1 MSYQVLSLKLRPQ
14 RFDEV
19 VGQTHVTRTLQNA
32 IGLDRVAHG
41 YIFSGPRGVGKTT
54 TARILAKVLNCKNP
68 KDNNPCGTCV
78 NCTEITQGSN
88 LDVQELDGAS
98 NRGIDEMRD
107 LREAVKYPPNNSKYR
122 IYIIDE
128 VHMLTREA
136 FNALLKTLEEP
147 PPHVI
152 FIMATTDAHK
162 VPATILS
169 RTQRFD
175 FKHISINDI
184 SEYLKQ
190 ILESENIKYDTDG
203 IRLIAQK
210 ADGSLRDSLSLLDQT
225 IAYASDALDV
235 ETIRDVLGIIK
246 ENVFLNIIQTIEKRD
261 HKEVI
266 HQLSQLIDA
275 GYAISDF
282 ISGFNEYLRDC
293 MIQKTGESAKLNL
306 SENSLNWLQTGCR
319 FSTADF
325 LRMLDLSL
333 QFESKLRFLQQP
345 QISLEALFIKL
356 SMMDASVDIASILS
370 GEVPKTI
377 SVKKPESQKPSIT
390 TENPDSPLPLVQ
402 TEPMESPQPT
412 ENNPVTEKLT
422 TPTPP
427 VVSEPVPQQV
437 RNLTLEDFNN
447 SWTKIIEG
455 LEEKNS
461 KIAHFLEEAKLSSF
475 DGKQLL
481 IELVNGH
488 RFHLKTLEKDAEQIA
503 SVINDK
509 LNQKIRIKF
518 HIQENNEEKPEK
530 KKPESAEHP
539 LFMKVL
545 ETFEGE
551 IIR

>member
-282 ISGFNEYLRDC
+282 ISGFNEFLRNC

-325 LRMLDLSL
+325 LRILDLSL

-390 TENPDSPLPLVQ
+390 TENPDSPLVQ
-402 TEPMESPQPT
+402 TEPIDSPQPT

-447 SWTKIIEG
+447 SWTEIIEG

>member
-282 ISGFNEYLRDC
+282 ISGFNEFLRNC

-390 TENPDSPLPLVQ
+390 TENPDSPLVQ
-402 TEPMESPQPT
+402 TEPIDSPQPT

-422 TPTPP
+422 TPPPP

-447 SWTKIIEG
+447 SWTEIIEG

-488 RFHLKTLEKDAEQIA
+488 RFQLKTLEKDAEQIA

>member
-235 ETIRDVLGIIK
+235 ETIRDILGIIK

-282 ISGFNEYLRDC
+282 ISGFNEFLRNC
-293 MIQKTGESAKLNL
+293 MIQKTGESVKLNL
-306 SENSLNWLQTGCR
+306 SENSLNWLQSGCW

-390 TENPDSPLPLVQ
+390 TENPDSPLVQ
-402 TEPMESPQPT
+402 TEPIDSPQPT

-422 TPTPP
+422 TPPP
-427 VVSEPVPQQV
+427 AVSEPVPQQV

-447 SWTKIIEG
+447 SWTEIIEG

>member
-282 ISGFNEYLRDC
+282 ISGFNEFLRNC

-390 TENPDSPLPLVQ
+390 TENPDSPLVQ
-402 TEPMESPQPT
+402 TEPIDSPQPT

-447 SWTKIIEG
+447 SWTEIIEG

>member
-225 IAYASDALDV
+225 IAYASDTLDV

-275 GYAISDF
+275 GYAIPDF
-282 ISGFNEYLRDC
+282 ISGFNEFLRNC

-390 TENPDSPLPLVQ
+390 TEKPDSPLVQ

-447 SWTKIIEG
+447 SWTEIIEG

-488 RFHLKTLEKDAEQIA
+488 RFQLKTLEKDAEQIA

>member
-1 MSYQVLSLKLRPQ
+1 
-14 RFDEV
+14 
-19 VGQTHVTRTLQNA
+19 
-32 IGLDRVAHG
+32 
-41 YIFSGPRGVGKTT
+41 
-54 TARILAKVLNCKNP
+54 
-68 KDNNPCGTCV
+68 
-78 NCTEITQGSN
+78 

-190 ILESENIKYDTDG
+190 ILESENIKYDTEG

-225 IAYASDALDV
+225 IAYASDGLDV
-235 ETIRDVLGIIK
+235 ETILDVLGIIK

-282 ISGFNEYLRDC
+282 ISGFNEYLRSC
-293 MIQKTGESAKLNL
+293 MCQKTGVSAKLNL
-306 SENSLNWLQTGCR
+306 SENSLNWLQAGCQ

-325 LRMLDLSL
+325 LRRLELSL

-370 GEVPKTI
+370 GDVPKII
-377 SVKKPESQKPSIT
+377 SVKKPESQKPFIT

-402 TEPMESPQPT
+402 TEPMEPPQPT

-422 TPTPP
+422 TPTSPA
-427 VVSEPVPQQV
+427 VSEPIPQQA

-447 SWTKIIEG
+447 SWTEIIEM
-455 LEEKNS
+455 LEENNS

-481 IELVNGH
+481 IELINGH

-509 LNQKIRIKF
+509 LNQKIKIKF

>member
-282 ISGFNEYLRDC
+282 ISGFNEFLRNC
-293 MIQKTGESAKLNL
+293 MIQKTGEPAILNL
-306 SENSLNWLQTGCR
+306 SENSLNWLQSGCW

-390 TENPDSPLPLVQ
+390 TEKPDSPLVQ

-427 VVSEPVPQQV
+427 AVSEPVPQQV

-447 SWTKIIEG
+447 SWTEIIEG

>member
-282 ISGFNEYLRDC
+282 ISGFNDFLRNC

-306 SENSLNWLQTGCR
+306 SENSLNWLQSGCW

-390 TENPDSPLPLVQ
+390 TENPDSPLVQ

-447 SWTKIIEG
+447 SWIEIIEV

>member
-184 SEYLKQ
+184 SEYLQQ

-282 ISGFNEYLRDC
+282 IRGFNEFLRNC

-306 SENSLNWLQTGCR
+306 SENSLNWLQSGCW

-390 TENPDSPLPLVQ
+390 TENPDSPLVQ

-412 ENNPVTEKLT
+412 ENNPVIEKLT

-447 SWTKIIEG
+447 SWIEIIEG

-488 RFHLKTLEKDAEQIA
+488 RFQLKTLEKDAEQIA

-509 LNQKIRIKF
+509 LNQKIKIKF

>member
-266 HQLSQLIDA
+266 HQLNQLIDA
-275 GYAISDF
+275 GYAIPDF
-282 ISGFNEYLRDC
+282 ISGFNDFLRNC

-306 SENSLNWLQTGCR
+306 SENSLNWLQMGCR
-319 FSTADF
+319 FTIADF
-325 LRMLDLSL
+325 LRTLDLSL

-390 TENPDSPLPLVQ
+390 TEKPDSPLVQ

-427 VVSEPVPQQV
+427 VVSEPVPQQA

-447 SWTKIIEG
+447 SWTEIIEE

-488 RFHLKTLEKDAEQIA
+488 RFQLKTLEKDAEQIA

>member
-282 ISGFNEYLRDC
+282 ISGFNEFLRNC

-306 SENSLNWLQTGCR
+306 SENSLNWLQMGCR

-390 TENPDSPLPLVQ
+390 TENPDSPLVQ
-402 TEPMESPQPT
+402 TEPIDSPQPT

-427 VVSEPVPQQV
+427 AVSEPVPQQV

-447 SWTKIIEG
+447 SWTEIIEG

>member
-282 ISGFNEYLRDC
+282 ISGFNEFLRSC

-377 SVKKPESQKPSIT
+377 SVKKPEYQKPSIT
-390 TENPDSPLPLVQ
+390 TENPDSPLVQ

-447 SWTKIIEG
+447 SWTEIIEG

>member
-78 NCTEITQGSN
+78 NCTEITQGNN
-88 LDVQELDGAS
+88 LDVQEIDGAS
-98 NRGIDEMRD
+98 NRRIDEMRD

-282 ISGFNEYLRDC
+282 ISGFNEFLRNC

-306 SENSLNWLQTGCR
+306 SENSLNWLQMGCR

-390 TENPDSPLPLVQ
+390 TEKPDSSLVQ
-402 TEPMESPQPT
+402 TEPVESPQPT

-447 SWTKIIEG
+447 SWIEIIEG

-503 SVINDK
+503 SIINDK

-530 KKPESAEHP
+530 KKPKSAEHP

>member
-266 HQLSQLIDA
+266 HQLNQLIDA

-282 ISGFNEYLRDC
+282 ISGFNDFLRNC

-306 SENSLNWLQTGCR
+306 SENSLNWLQMGCR

-333 QFESKLRFLQQP
+333 QFESKLRSLQQP

-390 TENPDSPLPLVQ
+390 TEKPDSPLVQ
-402 TEPMESPQPT
+402 TEPMESSQPT

-422 TPTPP
+422 TPTPL

-447 SWTKIIEG
+447 SWTEIIEG

-518 HIQENNEEKPEK
+518 HIKENNEEKPEK

>member
-282 ISGFNEYLRDC
+282 ISGFNEFLRNC

-306 SENSLNWLQTGCR
+306 SENSLNWLQSGCW

-390 TENPDSPLPLVQ
+390 TENPDSPLVQ
-402 TEPMESPQPT
+402 TEPIDSPQPT

-447 SWTKIIEG
+447 SWTEIIEG

-488 RFHLKTLEKDAEQIA
+488 RFQLKTLEKDAEQIA

>member
-282 ISGFNEYLRDC
+282 ISGFNEFLRNC

-390 TENPDSPLPLVQ
+390 TEKPDSPLVQ

-447 SWTKIIEG
+447 SWTEIIEG

>member
-282 ISGFNEYLRDC
+282 ISGFNEFLRNC

-377 SVKKPESQKPSIT
+377 SVKKPESQKSSIS
-390 TENPDSPLPLVQ
+390 TENPDSPLVQ

-447 SWTKIIEG
+447 SWTEIIEG
-455 LEEKNS
+455 LEENNS

-509 LNQKIRIKF
+509 LNQKIKIKF

>member
-282 ISGFNEYLRDC
+282 ISGFNDFLRNC

-306 SENSLNWLQTGCR
+306 SENSLNWLQSGCR

-356 SMMDASVDIASILS
+356 SMMDSSVDIASILS
-370 GEVPKTI
+370 GEVQKTI
-377 SVKKPESQKPSIT
+377 SVKKSEPQKSTIP
-390 TENPDSPLPLVQ
+390 TENSISSPVQ
-402 TEPMESPQPT
+402 TEPMDSPQPT
-412 ENNPVTEKLT
+412 EHNPVTEKLT

-427 VVSEPVPQQV
+427 AVSEPVPQQV

-447 SWTKIIEG
+447 SWTEIIEG

>member
-147 PPHVI
+147 PLHVI

-282 ISGFNEYLRDC
+282 ISGFNEFLRNC

-306 SENSLNWLQTGCR
+306 SENSLNWLQMGCR

-390 TENPDSPLPLVQ
+390 TENPDSPLVQ
-402 TEPMESPQPT
+402 TEPIDSPQPT

-437 RNLTLEDFNN
+437 RNLTLEDINN
-447 SWTKIIEG
+447 SWTEIIEG

-530 KKPESAEHP
+530 KKPKSAEHP

>member
-235 ETIRDVLGIIK
+235 ETIRDILGIIK

-282 ISGFNEYLRDC
+282 ISGFNEFLRNC

-390 TENPDSPLPLVQ
+390 TEKPDSPLVQ

-447 SWTKIIEG
+447 SWTEIIEG

>member
-266 HQLSQLIDA
+266 HQLNQLIDA
-275 GYAISDF
+275 GYAIPDF
-282 ISGFNEYLRDC
+282 ISGFNDFLRNC
-293 MIQKTGESAKLNL
+293 MIQKTGESANLNL

-390 TENPDSPLPLVQ
+390 TEKPDSPLVQ

-422 TPTPP
+422 TPTQP

-447 SWTKIIEG
+447 SWTEIIEG

>member
-19 VGQTHVTRTLQNA
+19 VGQIHVTRTLQNA
-32 IGLDRVAHG
+32 IRLDRVAHG

-68 KDNNPCGTCV
+68 HENNPCGTCV
-78 NCTEITQGSN
+78 NCTEITQGSS

-98 NRGIDEMRD
+98 NRGIDEIRD
-107 LREAVKYPPNNSKYR
+107 LREAVKYPPNSGKYR

-128 VHMLTREA
+128 VHMLTGPA

-175 FKHISINDI
+175 FKQISINDI
-184 SEYLKQ
+184 SDYLTQ
-190 ILESENIKYDTDG
+190 ILESENIKYDPDG
-203 IRLIAQK
+203 ICLIAQK

-282 ISGFNEYLRDC
+282 ISGFNEFLRNC
-293 MIQKTGESAKLNL
+293 MIHKTGESAKLNL
-306 SENSLNWLQTGCR
+306 SENSLSWLQTDCR

-370 GEVPKTI
+370 GEVPKT
-377 SVKKPESQKPSIT
+377 SSEKKPELQKSSII
-390 TENPDSPLPLVQ
+390 TEKPASPPIQ
-402 TEPMESPQPT
+402 PEPMESPRLK
-412 ENNPVTEKLT
+412 EKHSVAEK
-422 TPTPP
+422 PDTPP
-427 VVSEPVPQQV
+427 TLLAVSEPDSQQD
-437 RNLTLEDFNN
+437 RNLTVDDFRN
-447 SWTKIIEG
+447 SWNEIVEG
-455 LEEKNS
+455 LEENNS
-461 KIAHFLEEAKLSSF
+461 KIAHFLEGAILSSF

-481 IELVNGH
+481 IELINGH
-488 RFHLKTLEKDAEQIA
+488 RFQLKTLEKDAEQII

-509 LNQKIRIKF
+509 LNQEIRIKF
-518 HIQENNEEKPEK
+518 HIQENHEEKSEK
-530 KKPESAEHP
+530 QKLESAEHP

>member
-282 ISGFNEYLRDC
+282 ISGFNEFLRNC

-390 TENPDSPLPLVQ
+390 TENPDSPLVQ
-402 TEPMESPQPT
+402 TEPIDSPQPT

-422 TPTPP
+422 TPPP
-427 VVSEPVPQQV
+427 PAVSEPVPQQV

-447 SWTKIIEG
+447 SWTEIIEG

>member
-282 ISGFNEYLRDC
+282 ISGFNEFLRNC

-306 SENSLNWLQTGCR
+306 SENSLNWLQMGCR

-377 SVKKPESQKPSIT
+377 SVKKPEPKKSTIPTESSIS
-390 TENPDSPLPLVQ
+390 SPVQ
-402 TEPMESPQPT
+402 TEPIDSPQPT

-447 SWTKIIEG
+447 SWTEIIEG

-488 RFHLKTLEKDAEQIA
+488 RFQLKTLEKDAEQIA

>member
-282 ISGFNEYLRDC
+282 ISGFNEFLRNC

-306 SENSLNWLQTGCR
+306 SENSLNWLQMGCR

-390 TENPDSPLPLVQ
+390 TEKPDSPLVQ

-427 VVSEPVPQQV
+427 AVSEPVPQQV

-447 SWTKIIEG
+447 SWTEIIEG

>member
-282 ISGFNEYLRDC
+282 ISGFNEFLRNC

-306 SENSLNWLQTGCR
+306 SENSLNWLQMGCR

-390 TENPDSPLPLVQ
+390 TEKPDSPLVQ

-447 SWTKIIEG
+447 SWTEIIEG

>member
-266 HQLSQLIDA
+266 HQLNQLIDA

-282 ISGFNEYLRDC
+282 ISGFNEFLRNC

-356 SMMDASVDIASILS
+356 STMDASVDIASILS

-390 TENPDSPLPLVQ
+390 TENPDSPLVQ

-427 VVSEPVPQQV
+427 AVSEPVPQQV

-447 SWTKIIEG
+447 SWTEIIEE

-488 RFHLKTLEKDAEQIA
+488 RFQLKTLEKDAEQIA

-518 HIQENNEEKPEK
+518 QIQQNNEEKPEK

>member
-282 ISGFNEYLRDC
+282 ISGFNEFLRNC

-306 SENSLNWLQTGCR
+306 SENSLNWLQSGCW

-356 SMMDASVDIASILS
+356 SMMDSSVDIASILS
-370 GEVPKTI
+370 GEVQKTI
-377 SVKKPESQKPSIT
+377 SVKKSEPQKSTIP
-390 TENPDSPLPLVQ
+390 TENSISSPVQ
-402 TEPMESPQPT
+402 TEPIDSPQPT

-422 TPTPP
+422 TPPP
-427 VVSEPVPQQV
+427 AVSESVPQQV

-447 SWTKIIEG
+447 CWTEIIEG

>member
-266 HQLSQLIDA
+266 HQLNQLIDA

-282 ISGFNEYLRDC
+282 ISGFNEFLRNC

-390 TENPDSPLPLVQ
+390 TENPDSPLVQ
-402 TEPMESPQPT
+402 TEPIDSPQPT

-447 SWTKIIEG
+447 SWTEIIEG

>member
-282 ISGFNEYLRDC
+282 ISGFNYFLRNC

-306 SENSLNWLQTGCR
+306 SENSLNWLQMGCR

-390 TENPDSPLPLVQ
+390 TENPDSPLVQ
-402 TEPMESPQPT
+402 TEPIDSPQPT

-447 SWTKIIEG
+447 SWTEIIEG

>member
-282 ISGFNEYLRDC
+282 ISGFNEFLRNC

-390 TENPDSPLPLVQ
+390 TEKPDSSLVQ

-447 SWTKIIEG
+447 SWTEIIEG

-530 KKPESAEHP
+530 KKPKSAEHP

>member
-266 HQLSQLIDA
+266 HQLNQLIDA
-275 GYAISDF
+275 GYAIPDF
-282 ISGFNEYLRDC
+282 ISGFNEFLRNC

-306 SENSLNWLQTGCR
+306 SENSLNWLQMCCR

-390 TENPDSPLPLVQ
+390 TENPDSPLVQ

-447 SWTKIIEG
+447 SWTEIIEG

-481 IELVNGH
+481 IELINGH

>member
-275 GYAISDF
+275 GYAIPDF
-282 ISGFNEYLRDC
+282 ISGFNEFLRNC
-293 MIQKTGESAKLNL
+293 MVQRAGESAKLNL
-306 SENSLNWLQTGCR
+306 SENSLNWLQSSCR

-377 SVKKPESQKPSIT
+377 SVKKPESQKPSIA
-390 TENPDSPLPLVQ
+390 TEKPDSPLVQ

-422 TPTPP
+422 TPPPP

-447 SWTKIIEG
+447 SWTEIIEG

>member
-1 MSYQVLSLKLRPQ
+1 MSYKVLSLKLRPQ

-282 ISGFNEYLRDC
+282 ISGFNDFLRNC

-306 SENSLNWLQTGCR
+306 SENSLNWLQMGCR

-356 SMMDASVDIASILS
+356 SMMDASVDIVSILS

-390 TENPDSPLPLVQ
+390 TEKPDSPLVQ

-427 VVSEPVPQQV
+427 VISEPVPQQV

-447 SWTKIIEG
+447 SWTEIIEG

-488 RFHLKTLEKDAEQIA
+488 RFQLKTLEKDAEQIA

>member
-282 ISGFNEYLRDC
+282 ISGFNEFLRNC

-306 SENSLNWLQTGCR
+306 SENSLNWLQMGCR

-390 TENPDSPLPLVQ
+390 TEKPDSPLVQ

-447 SWTKIIEG
+447 SWIEIIEG

>member
-282 ISGFNEYLRDC
+282 ISGFNEFLRNC

-306 SENSLNWLQTGCR
+306 SENSLNWLQMGCR

-390 TENPDSPLPLVQ
+390 TEKPDSPLVQ
-402 TEPMESPQPT
+402 TEPVESLQPT

-447 SWTKIIEG
+447 SWIEIIEG

-488 RFHLKTLEKDAEQIA
+488 RFQLKTLEKDAEQIA

-530 KKPESAEHP
+530 KKPKSAEHP

>member
-282 ISGFNEYLRDC
+282 ISGFNEFLRNC

-306 SENSLNWLQTGCR
+306 SENSLNWLQSGYW

-377 SVKKPESQKPSIT
+377 SVKKPEPQKSTIP
-390 TENPDSPLPLVQ
+390 TENSISSPVQ
-402 TEPMESPQPT
+402 TEPIDSPQPT

-427 VVSEPVPQQV
+427 AVSEPVPQQV

>member
-54 TARILAKVLNCKNP
+54 TARIFAKVLNCKNP
-68 KDNNPCGTCV
+68 KENNPCGTCV

-282 ISGFNEYLRDC
+282 ISGFNEFLRNC

-390 TENPDSPLPLVQ
+390 TENPDSPLVQ

-447 SWTKIIEG
+447 SWTEIIEG

-488 RFHLKTLEKDAEQIA
+488 RFQLKTLEKDAEQIA

>member
-266 HQLSQLIDA
+266 HQLNQLIDA

-282 ISGFNEYLRDC
+282 ISGFNEFLRNC

-390 TENPDSPLPLVQ
+390 TEKPDSPLVQ

-447 SWTKIIEG
+447 SWTEIIEG